1 MLCVCSAAGAF
12 SGTGEAAY
20 YLSNLQGA
28 RQVPAGAT
36 ACAAATVGRMMRQN
50 IAVIVIGESPAVVA
64 CQFGRQSANRGLL
77 LFVSACMKQAL
88 LVTLLC

>member
-1 MLCVCSAAGAF
+1 MRDPKTPAVRLPQAVPPPVVLLLCALAGAF

-50 IAVIVIGESPAVVA
+50 IAVIVTGESSWPAQ
-64 CQFGRQSANRGLL
+64 CHPEIRHCGRL
-77 LFVSACMKQAL
+77 
-88 LVTLLC
+88 